1 MNGLALESF
10 EEALQQSDAPSPDYD
25 LGYAEGFAAGQAAA
39 KADGAILDD
48 RLVQNV
54 ADLSFTYLAARMQ
67 IFKALEPMFT
77 AIAERLLPHC
87 VQMGFPTQ
95 IADMFLQNADAA
107 LAPATLHLHPDTV
120 PAVTTALKDVSL
132 EIKIASDPHLTP
144 HAAWIGQAGEEALID
159 MDRALAD
166 IKEILAAI
174 STAEEESE
182 HYG

>member
-1 MNGLALESF
+1 MSGLALESF
-10 EEALQQSDAPSPDYD
+10 EAALNDDGHGPDFNQ
-25 LGYAEGFAAGQAAA
+25 GYAEGFAAGEAAA

-67 IFKALEPMFT
+67 IFKSLEPLFD

-87 VQMGFPTQ
+87 VQTGFPKQ
-95 IADMFLQNADAA
+95 IAHMLLQNADAA
-107 LAPATLHLHPDTV
+107 LPPATLHLHPDTV
-120 PAVTTALKDVSL
+120 SAVVAAVKDVPL
-132 EIKIASDPHLTP
+132 DIKIATDPHLTP
-144 HAAWIGQAGEEALID
+144 HAAWIGQAGQEVRID